1 MSTPPSAAAAAGK
14 KVVNPYAKK
23 TAVNPYQKQN
33 SHPNSNSQI
42 ISNHNKSTVST
53 GPPPSKRLKTPE
65 DEHGNNDATASNL
78 TEDEE
83 QALLLANELSE
94 IPFEFQND
102 VTNTMQKY
110 FAHSSFRPG
119 QLTVLHSLLAE
130 SKDACVFWAT
140 GAGKSLVYQLP
151 PLHTNQVAIVVS
163 PLISLMQ
170 DQCAKLNGR
179 GGGVDI
185 ATYLGSSQAD
195 PQADEKALNGEYRLV
210 YVTPEKLTSEGFSD
224 KLAYMH
230 QFIAKICLIAID
242 ESHCV
247 SEWGHD
253 FRPSFLQ
260 IGPAVRSHSILCNI
274 PLVALTAT
282 AVPRV
287 QKDIIKN
294 LRLRQGTTIAKKSFD
309 RSNLKITIRR
319 KPITGNYAVFDALV
333 KDIAA
338 AYLKLGNK
346 AHTQGKSTIV
356 YCATKKE
363 VEEICSKIT
372 QALAH
377 KITDNSKQAIAFSD
391 AMEISS
397 NFVKPYHAGL
407 SNGNREDAHTN
418 FLIGKVSIIVATVA
432 FGMGIDKPD
441 IRRVIHWGP
450 CKTVEEYYQQMGRAG
465 RDGLSAECTMYANL
479 SEFSKFKGDFYIGS
493 LRGEAKEA
501 TIRSMDALKDFAM
514 STDGCRRASL
524 LEFFGEKP
532 SFGKSCGT
540 CDLCQEKKQHANDF
554 ERDFQSDGARV
565 ILLAVAACPEQP
577 MSTFEKIINGGTV
590 EDYRYYSRA
599 SDFPSSVSRKV
610 KSARSLMTKK
620 KPLSYFKELF
630 QPLTQRGF
638 IKQSTKQSTHRY
650 AVSTIHICICLFRD
664 HFTFSRVLF
673 SISIETVCGLLSD
686 IKGTSCNDKGRDH
699 STCTH

>member
-1 MSTPPSAAAAAGK
+1 MSTPPSASAAAGK

-33 SHPNSNSQI
+33 SHPNSNSTI
-42 ISNHNKSTVST
+42 ISNNNSTVGT
-53 GPPPSKRLKTPE
+53 GPPPSKRLKRPE
-65 DEHGNNDATASNL
+65 DEHDNNDSTASNL

-94 IPFEFQND
+94 IPFEFQNE

-224 KLAYMH
+224 KLAHMH
-230 QFIAKICLIAID
+230 QYIAKICLIAID

-260 IGPAVRSHSILCNI
+260 IGPAVRSHRILCNI

-294 LRLRQGTTIAKKSFD
+294 LRLRHGTTIAKKSFD

-319 KPITGNYAVFDALV
+319 KPITGNYGVFDALV

-338 AYLKLGNK
+338 AYLKLGSK
-346 AHTQGKSTIV
+346 AYTQGKSTIV

-377 KITDNSKQAIAFSD
+377 KITDDSNQTVAFSD

-479 SEFSKFKGDFYIGS
+479 SEFSKFKGEFYIGS

-554 ERDFQSDGARV
+554 ERDFQSEGARV
-565 ILLAVAACPEQP
+565 ILLAIAACPEQP

-590 EDYRYYSRA
+590 EDYRYHSRA

-638 IKQSTKQSTHRY
+638 IKQSTKQSSHKY
-650 AVSTIHICICLFRD
+650 AVSTIPLRFDLCVVTTI
-664 HFTFSRVLF
+664 
-673 SISIETVCGLLSD
+673 LSHVYC
-686 IKGTSCNDKGRDH
+686 SP
-699 STCTH
+699 SP